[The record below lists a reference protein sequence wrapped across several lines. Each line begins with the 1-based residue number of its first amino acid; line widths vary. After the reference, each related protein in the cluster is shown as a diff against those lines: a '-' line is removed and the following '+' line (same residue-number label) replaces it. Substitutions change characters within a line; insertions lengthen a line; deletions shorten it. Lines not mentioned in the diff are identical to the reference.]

1 MRPKTLL
8 LCCLAARLHA
18 QPDPGDLLQRVTRKV
33 LETVDRLPKYMC
45 TQTIDRSQYNPT
57 VGSAGRPCEPY
68 ARKQLHLTTSDRL
81 RLDVAV
87 SAGQEMYSWVGETHF
102 DDRSLFQL
110 VRNGALSTGSFAS
123 FLMVVFRD
131 DEASFSYKGEVAE
144 AGRQLAEFEF
154 SVPVQSSHYIFS
166 GAGSRVTTG
175 YFGSIFVDP
184 QSADLV
190 RLVVHTEALPP
201 ETGSCES
208 SSTLD
213 YTRVRLNGADFLLP
227 SRAQL
232 HILDANSLD
241 MENSTVYSAC
251 HEFLG
256 ESTLRFD
263 SGPELAANSMS
274 QSSAAGDLPAGVP
287 FTIALTS
294 NIDQTTA
301 AAGDKISAK
310 LTAAIIDAQHHVLA
324 PKGTVVTARIVQVR
338 RFYEPAPSLRLVIK
352 LEAMDI
358 AGTGRPLLARP
369 DSRVPVASA
378 GSNALRRRS
387 PLTTTRLDNQDPQ
400 AAVFTFWDTSGNLVT
415 ASGFESKWL
424 TVAR

>member
-1 MRPKTLL
+1 MRPKIPMLCFLL
-8 LCCLAARLHA
+8 TCLYA
-18 QPDPGDLLQRVTRKV
+18 QPDPGDLLQRVTKKV
-33 LETVDRLPKYMC
+33 LDTVDRLPKYMC

-68 ARKQLHLTTSDRL
+68 ARKQSLLTTSDRL

-87 SAGQEMYSWVGETHF
+87 SAGHEMYSWVGETHF

-131 DEASFSYKGEVAE
+131 DEASFSYKGQIAE
-144 AGRQLAEFEF
+144 AGRQMAEFEF
-154 SVPVQSSHYIFS
+154 SVPKQSSHYIFS
-166 GAGSRVTTG
+166 GAGNRITTG
-175 YFGSIFVDP
+175 YFGSIFVDTH
-184 QSADLV
+184 SADLV

-201 ETGSCES
+201 ETGACES

-213 YTRVRLNGADFLLP
+213 YSRVRLNGADFLLP
-227 SRAQL
+227 SRVQL
-232 HILDANSLD
+232 HILDASSLD

-263 SGPELAANSMS
+263 SGPETGANSPS
-274 QSSAAGDLPAGVP
+274 NSASSDDLPAGLP
-287 FTIALTS
+287 FTIALTN
-294 NIDQTTA
+294 NIDQTSA
-301 AAGDKISAK
+301 AAGDKIGAK
-310 LTAAIIDAQHHVLA
+310 LTGAIVDAQRHVLA

-338 RFYEPAPSLRLVIK
+338 RFYAPAPSLRLVIK
-352 LEAMDI
+352 LETMDF
-358 AGTGRPLLARP
+358 AGAARPLLARP
-369 DSRVPVASA
+369 DSRVPVSNA
-378 GSNALRRRS
+378 GSSSLQRRS
-387 PLTTTRLDNQDPQ
+387 PLTTTKLDNQDPQ
-400 AAVFTFWDTSGNLVT
+400 AAVFTFWDTRGNLVT

-424 TVAR
+424 TVGR